1 MQVGIGLPN
10 TLQGTDG
17 ELTLEW
23 AHETDRG
30 PFTSLGVFDR
40 LVYDSLDPMETLA
53 ACAGA
58 TDDVRLAT
66 SIVAGPLRSHAMLAK
81 KAATLDVLSG
91 GRLTLGLALGAR
103 REDYQ
108 AAGCGKEGCRVSNY
122 TMRGRRFNEQ
132 LDVLRD
138 YWEGDE
144 MGPTPV
150 QDGGPEVL
158 VGGQSDP
165 AFKRVARYADGYIHG
180 GGPPRAFARQAEK
193 ARAAWSETDRP
204 EEPALWG
211 HGYYALGGEAEAKTG
226 REYLRDYYEF
236 TGPFA
241 ERIAEGLLTTPQEVV
256 QFIRGYE
263 DEGCDEL
270 LLFPT
275 VADME
280 QYDLLAE
287 VVGNEWTDG

>member
-10 TLQGTDG
+10 TLGGHG
-17 ELTLEW
+17 ELTMAW
-23 AHETDRG
+23 ARAADAG

-40 LVYDSLDPMETLA
+40 LVYDSLDPMGTLA

-58 TDDVRLAT
+58 TEDIRLAT

-103 REDYQ
+103 EEDYV
-108 AAGCGKEGCRVSNY
+108 AAGCGKGGCRVSNY
-122 TMRGRRFNEQ
+122 AMRGRRFNEQ
-132 LDVLRD
+132 LDALRD
-138 YWEGDE
+138 QWADE
-144 MGPTPV
+144 TIGPAPV
-150 QDGGPEVL
+150 QDGGPELL
-158 VGGQSDP
+158 VGGGSDP
-165 AFKRVARYADGYIHG
+165 TYKRVARYADGYIHG
-180 GGPPRAFARQAEK
+180 GGPPRAFAQQAEK

-204 EEPALWG
+204 GDPTLWG
-211 HGYYALGGEAEAKTG
+211 HGYFALGDEAVAEAG
-226 REYLRDYYEF
+226 REYLLDYYEF

-270 LLFPT
+270 ILFPT

-280 QYDLLAE
+280 QYDRLE
-287 VVGNEWTDG
+287 TVVGNEWSAA